1 MSIAAVIFFGLGIF
15 FAITGH
21 IGLLKAPDVYT
32 RLQTSSTCSTT
43 SVISILIASMLL
55 SGLSPF
61 TGKVAAIT
69 IFFVIT
75 SPLSTHII
83 ARYAWEE
90 GIVPWRR
97 QK

>member
-1 MSIAAVIFFGLGIF
+1 MSIAAVVFFVLGIF
-15 FAITGH
+15 FAIAGH
-21 IGLLKAPDVYT
+21 IGLLNAPDVYT

-55 SGLSPF
+55 SGISPF
-61 TGKVAAIT
+61 TGKVAAIS

-75 SPLSTHII
+75 SPLATHII
-83 ARYAWEE
+83 ARYAWEQ